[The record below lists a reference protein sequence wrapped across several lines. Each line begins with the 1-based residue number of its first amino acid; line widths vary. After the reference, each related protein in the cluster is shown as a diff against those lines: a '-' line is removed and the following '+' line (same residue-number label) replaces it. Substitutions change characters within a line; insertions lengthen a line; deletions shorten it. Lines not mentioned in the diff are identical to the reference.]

1 MGDLIDKASIPTR
14 ELEVVPKSHDDAHLR
29 PPDVRSGERPCCLGE
44 RCICVWM
51 ARWRYG
57 DHTDLAF
64 VGTEFL
70 LPSQRAAFEA
80 EGVRALPPTPGKCLA
95 CSRYMHVRRRPV
107 AHVLG
112 LRAGHS
118 PALRYCSGC
127 ARGSILADEGFLGL
141 RAEPYTGGSTPSAAL
156 GSFGQRVASR
166 AQPEHLVIPGGRPPI
181 LTDRVLA
188 SCAQTYVY
196 RMARSDPT
204 FKPSASIPLQA
215 YGNPMGAVQG
225 ETLPTHASV
234 ASDADGYRP
243 EALLF
248 VDEAW
253 ADTAA
258 ARGGMSTFLWRPCV
272 KFQSTHYKYVRDPGT
287 NLPRL
292 VQRDVGADSER
303 PQDFG
308 QPAPS
313 AATAASWRP
322 RRSRRRWTR
331 RRTAIRR

>member
-1 MGDLIDKASIPTR
+1 MF
-14 ELEVVPKSHDDAHLR
+14 
-29 PPDVRSGERPCCLGE
+29 
-44 RCICVWM
+44 
-51 ARWRYG
+51 
-57 DHTDLAF
+57 AF
-64 VGTEFL
+64 
-70 LPSQRAAFEA
+70 
-80 EGVRALPPTPGKCLA
+80 
-95 CSRYMHVRRRPV
+95 
-107 AHVLG
+107 
-112 LRAGHS
+112 
-118 PALRYCSGC
+118 
-127 ARGSILADEGFLGL
+127 
-141 RAEPYTGGSTPSAAL
+141 
-156 GSFGQRVASR
+156 
-166 AQPEHLVIPGGRPPI
+166 
-181 LTDRVLA
+181 
-188 SCAQTYVY
+188 CAQTYVY

-215 YGNPMGAVQG
+215 YGNPMGAVKG

-234 ASDADGYRP
+234 ACDADGYRP

-308 QPAPS
+308 QPASS
-313 AATAASWRP
+313 AATAARLATPPQSPTLDEEEDRHSEMMMMAP
-322 RRSRRRWTR
+322 SDEEEEEAGMLMMGHTDEGSD
-331 RRTAIRR
+331 AGSC